1 MAVWIRKELFIVL
14 TVLVAALLIPLFSS
28 GEEKG
33 LVEQTKELI
42 PQNSDRQWVEE
53 KTGVYIPL
61 DTVFTDS
68 TGKTVKLGD
77 IVNIPVILL
86 PIYFYC
92 PGSCSTNLANL
103 AVALNHLS
111 FVPGKD
117 FRVIALS
124 FNKAETVGD
133 ARRAKKNYLKIVNSS
148 FPEKEWSFL
157 TGSQDNIMAVTEALG
172 YRFKTMDDG
181 TFVHTSALAVVAGD
195 GQIIRYV
202 YGTFLSGDIDIAI
215 SDALKG
221 IPATSVKRLLD
232 FCFNYKPNAN
242 NSVFEIVKVSV
253 LIGFAIVVLCFVFFF
268 RKKKRK
274 KS

>member
-1 MAVWIRKELFIVL
+1 MPVRIWKGIFIVL
-14 TVLVAALLIPLFSS
+14 TVLVGTLLTPPLSFC
-28 GEEKG
+28 EEKG
-33 LVEQTKELI
+33 LVEQTKGLI
-42 PQNSDRQWVEE
+42 SQDSDRQWVEE
-53 KTGVYIPL
+53 KTGFYLPL
-61 DTVFTDS
+61 DSVFTDS
-68 TGKTVKLGD
+68 TGKTVRLGD
-77 IVNIPVILL
+77 IVNMPVILL

-111 FVPGKD
+111 FIPGKD

-124 FNKAETVGD
+124 FNEAETVGD

-148 FPEKEWSFL
+148 FPAKEWSFL
-157 TGSQDNIMAVTEALG
+157 TGTGDNIMAVTEALG

-181 TFVHTSALAVVAGD
+181 TFVHTSALAVIAGD

-221 IPATSVKRLLD
+221 IPASSVKRLLD
-232 FCFNYKPNAN
+232 FCFNYKPNAD
-242 NSVFEIVKVSV
+242 NSVFQIVKVSV
-253 LIGFAIVVLCFVFFF
+253 LIGFAFVVLCFLYIF
-268 RKKKRK
+268 RKKKNK